1 MRRVIVLIAG
11 LVAAAAGAVAY
22 WRRNPRV
29 GSTFMNQV
37 VDPFLLERGL
47 SGVGRSELGTIEHV
61 GRRSGIRRLTPVH
74 PVATADGF
82 RVIVPLG
89 SKSEWAQNVVAA
101 GHCRMQLH
109 DTVYELDEPALL
121 EPDEVEDISTPT
133 RWASDR
139 LGFMFL
145 RLHRFAEAP
154 GALEPIVASAG
165 SAGEPE
171 EVALPPAE
179 GVVGET
185 ADIEAGEVPVEA
197 GA

>member
-1 MRRVIVLIAG
+1 MRRMIVLLAG
-11 LVAAAAGAVAY
+11 LVAAAAGAVVY
-22 WRRNPRV
+22 WRRNPRI

-61 GRRSGIRRLTPVH
+61 GRRSGIRRLTPVY

-82 RVIVPLG
+82 RVVVPLG
-89 SKSEWAQNVVAA
+89 PKSEWAQNVVAA
-101 GHCRMQLH
+101 GHCRLQLH
-109 DTVYELDEPALL
+109 DVVYELDEPALV
-121 EPDEVEDISTPT
+121 EPDEVEDLSTPT

-154 GALEPIVASAG
+154 GALEPTVASARPT
-165 SAGEPE
+165 GEPAQVE
-171 EVALPPAE
+171 LPPAE
-179 GVVGET
+179 GV
-185 ADIEAGEVPVEA
+185 AGEAVEIDAGEAPVET